1 MGMGRMDK
9 KMMGK
14 RDMGRI
20 KMGRREMGSRG
31 MKRIKR
37 EMMGMGSM
45 RMEIRRMKMLLLE
58 LWYHSTSEQVKERE
72 GTIQVHNKVDAEPA
86 QGPQTTKLSFYLV
99 FQLD

>member
-1 MGMGRMDK
+1 MDRETVVMWRREMGRVGMGMGRMDG

-31 MKRIKR
+31 MERIER

-45 RMEIRRMKMLLLE
+45 RMEIKSMKLLLLE
-58 LWYHSTSEQVKERE
+58 PWYHSTSEQVKERE
-72 GTIQVHNKVDAEPA
+72 GTI
-86 QGPQTTKLSFYLV
+86 
-99 FQLD
+99 